1 MPGQNIDWV
10 EVPDTYTGNVDNIG
24 VNPYSLSATSPN
36 VTQSQGNQA
45 NPLGGLAA
53 ALQQYGGGLTVDT
66 GMPGGTL
73 GTPNA
78 NNIGADIN
86 LPVPGYTDP
95 LG

>member
-10 EVPDTYTGNVDNIG
+10 DAYNGDVDNIG

-53 ALQQYGGGLTVDT
+53 ALQQYGGGGLTVNNPIT
-66 GMPGGTL
+66 
-73 GTPNA
+73 TPNA
-78 NNIGADIN
+78 NNVGADIN